1 LYINGEKINADQAKM
16 SSSTHTT
23 LIAKA
28 LLEDLDNLDED
39 LLKFW
44 LTLGCGS
51 EINITGVVG
60 LLAAHPHYEA
70 AKLAAKKLQAALWG
84 TALAN
89 QFDIIKMLSLDTDGA
104 VIVRFTEEEPV
115 LVAATGDDEWDFCA

>member
-1 LYINGEKINADQAKM
+1 M
-16 SSSTHTT
+16 SSTLAT

-28 LLEDLDNLDED
+28 LLEDIDNLNEG
-39 LLKFW
+39 LLKSF
-44 LTLGCGS
+44 LTLGNGTKNDAKN
-51 EINITGVVG
+51 NITVVVG
-60 LLAAHPHYEA
+60 LLAAHPDYEA
-70 AKLAAKKLQAALWG
+70 AKKAAKKLQAALWG

-115 LVAATGDDEWDFCA
+115 LVATTDDDEWEFCD

>member
-1 LYINGEKINADQAKM
+1 M

-39 LLKFW
+39 LLKYW
-44 LTLGCGS
+44 LTLGHGS

-60 LLAAHPHYEA
+60 LLAAHRDLEA
-70 AKLAAKKLQAALWG
+70 ARLAAGKLQAALWG

-89 QFDIIKMLSLDTDGA
+89 QFDIINMLELDTEGA